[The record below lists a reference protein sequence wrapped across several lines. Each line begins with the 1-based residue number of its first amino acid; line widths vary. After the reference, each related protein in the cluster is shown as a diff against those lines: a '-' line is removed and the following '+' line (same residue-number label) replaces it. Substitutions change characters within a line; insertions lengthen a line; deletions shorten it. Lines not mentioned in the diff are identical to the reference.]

1 MLTRIQLPEVDCKLF
16 DHHFLERQGH
26 KLLNGDDKQTSGM
39 MTYPNLYYVDSCF
52 FKKKIKFTDNK
63 KSAEYSSPRVYER
76 MGIIMERKCWVHIHN
91 VVGIYANK
99 KGERKRQ

>member
-52 FKKKIKFTDNK
+52 FKNENKIHGQQKICRIFVSARVRTDGNNNGTEMLSTHPQRCRYLCK
-63 KSAEYSSPRVYER
+63 
-76 MGIIMERKCWVHIHN
+76 
-91 VVGIYANK
+91 
-99 KGERKRQ
+99 

>member
-26 KLLNGDDKQTSGM
+26 KLLNDDDKQTSGM
-39 MTYPNLYYVDSCF
+39 MTYPNLYYVDSYF

-63 KSAEYSSPRVYER
+63 KSAEYFVSARVRTDGNNNGTEMLSTHPQRCRYLC
-76 MGIIMERKCWVHIHN
+76 K
-91 VVGIYANK
+91 
-99 KGERKRQ
+99 